1 MASGSARFTV
11 AVGDLTWIGVGLHR
25 PECVLCTAA
34 GDVYVSDW
42 RGGVSRIRPDGSVTQ
57 IGGAASEEAAP
68 ARPNGIAMQRDGSF
82 LLADIERGGVYRLT
96 RDGALHPFLVEV
108 EGRPLP
114 DTNFVMVDRAGGI
127 WVTVSTR
134 HKPRQ
139 EAYRAN
145 VSDGFIVRQDRRGT
159 RIVADGLGFTNEC
172 QLHPSGGWLYVNET
186 FGRRLS
192 RYPLGADGDLGRRE
206 TVTEFGHGT
215 YPDGLAFDVEGGA
228 WITSVVSN
236 RVIRVLPDGSQ
247 QVVLED
253 SDPAHVE
260 EVERAYRAGT
270 MNREHLSAIRSRAL
284 KSLSSLAFGGPDR
297 RTAYLGCLLGD
308 RLATFRAPVAGAEL
322 SHWNV
327 PA

>member
-1 MASGSARFTV
+1 MAHRSPPFTV
-11 AVGDLTWIGVGLHR
+11 TLGDLNWVGSGLHR
-25 PECVLCTAA
+25 PECVLCTAG

-42 RGGVSRIRPDGSVTQ
+42 RGGVSHLRPDGSVAQ
-57 IGGAASEEAAP
+57 IGCAATEEAAP
-68 ARPNGIAMQRDGSF
+68 ARPNGIALQRDGSF

-96 RDGALHPFLVEV
+96 RDGALQPFLVEA

-114 DTNFVMVDRAGGI
+114 ATNFVMLDRDGGV

-134 HKPRQ
+134 LQPRQ
-139 EAYRAN
+139 QAYRAG
-145 VSDGFIVRQDRRGT
+145 VADGFIVRRDRRGT

-172 QLHPSGGWLYVNET
+172 HLHPSGRWLYVNET

-192 RYPLGADGDLGRRE
+192 RYPLGAAGSLGGRE

-247 QVVLED
+247 QLVLED

-260 EVERAYRAGT
+260 AVERAYQAGT
-270 MNREHLSAIRSRAL
+270 MTREHLSTIRSSAL

-322 SHWNV
+322 SHWHV
-327 PA
+327 AA

>member
-1 MASGSARFTV
+1 MASDSALFKV
-11 AVGDLTWIGVGLHR
+11 AVGDLRWVGAGLHR

-42 RGGVSRIRPDGSVTQ
+42 RGGVSRIKADGTVVQ
-57 IGGAASEEAAP
+57 IGCAATEEAAP
-68 ARPNGIAMQRDGSF
+68 ARPNGIALQRDGSF
-82 LLADIERGGVYRLT
+82 LLADIERGGVYRLQ
-96 RDGALHPFLVEV
+96 RDGALRPFLVEA

-114 DTNFVMVDRAGGI
+114 ATNFVMVDRDGGV

-134 HKPRQ
+134 LQPRQ
-139 EAYRAN
+139 QAYRAG
-145 VSDGFIVRQDRRGT
+145 VADGFIVRQDRRGT

-172 QLHPSGGWLYVNET
+172 HLHPSGRWLYVNET

-192 RYPLGADGDLGRRE
+192 RYPLADNGGLGRRE

-236 RVIRVLPDGSQ
+236 RVILVLPDGSQ
-247 QVVLED
+247 QIVLED

-260 EVERAYRAGT
+260 AVERAYQDGT
-270 MNREHLSAIRSRAL
+270 MSREHLSTVAA
-284 KSLSSLAFGGPDR
+284 
-297 RTAYLGCLLGD
+297 
-308 RLATFRAPVAGAEL
+308 AP
-322 SHWNV
+322 
-327 PA
+327 